1 MWNNQVVNTKF
12 TRPVP
17 KFRSLMECVRM
28 DGRTDVVV
36 HLRKQVDGGGFF
48 EGVDTLAREGPTL
61 SGRTPDG
68 ARSERVSHNHA
79 NALDGRTNVSLD
91 IKCSLCSRSLARVV
105 RRRRL
110 RRRRR
115 RLRRRRRRRR
125 LLQLVTA
132 RGAAG
137 TDDDDDSGDG
147 VGVETRNSGRR
158 SRKMVRKWKSE
169 RAHRVTYYVKVCE
182 VSLQKYKVAEIR

>member
-1 MWNNQVVNTKF
+1 MKAST
-12 TRPVP
+12 
-17 KFRSLMECVRM
+17 
-28 DGRTDVVV
+28 
-36 HLRKQVDGGGFF
+36 H
-48 EGVDTLAREGPTL
+48 TLASEGPTL
-61 SGRTPDG
+61 SAGRTDADG

-105 RRRRL
+105 RC
-110 RRRRR
+110 
-115 RLRRRRRRRR
+115 RRRR

-158 SRKMVRKWKSE
+158 RRKMVRKWESE

-182 VSLQKYKVAEIR
+182 VSLQKYKVPEIR